1 MAELFKGGSA
11 LPLGQARVLKAR
23 GVHDEQGT
31 QRVLAGLQ
39 STGTHTHTQSD
50 QQKKSE
56 NQL

>member
-11 LPLGQARVLKAR
+11 LPLGPARVLKAR
-23 GVHDEQGT
+23 GVHDEQGA

-39 STGTHTHTQSD
+39 STGTHRHTVRP
-50 QQKKSE
+50 KKTE